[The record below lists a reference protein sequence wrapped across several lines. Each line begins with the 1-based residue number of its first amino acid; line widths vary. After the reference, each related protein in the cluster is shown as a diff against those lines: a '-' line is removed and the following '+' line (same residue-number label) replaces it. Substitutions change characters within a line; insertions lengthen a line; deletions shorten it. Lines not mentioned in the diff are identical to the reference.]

1 MYQLKF
7 PELHFYPGGQ
17 PDEHATLHLNEMNK
31 YDSDWNLTFSY
42 GRALQQTA
50 LKAWSGKPENL
61 KLAQEAFI
69 EKAKANSLASVAGL

>member
-1 MYQLKF
+1 
-7 PELHFYPGGQ
+7 
-17 PDEHATLHLNEMNK
+17 MNK

-50 LKAWSGKPENL
+50 LKAWSGKAENL
-61 KLAQEAFI
+61 KLAQESFI